1 MIIETSII
9 IFVIVQTI
17 LAMINKKT
25 NINKNNYEKYKLID
39 IINNNLDDDNI
50 DENMMK
56 LLSYYNYEGH
66 VLLTRVKNDLIR
78 NKQYRLKR
86 QLFEKIRRS
95 NDRQMIRIEISSI
108 KNRMNIYKY
117 KLNTVFARL
126 KNEIN
131 INININLT
139 KI

>member
-17 LAMINKKT
+17 LAMINKRT

-50 DENMMK
+50 DENIMK

-66 VLLTRVKNDLIR
+66 ILLTRVKNDLIR

-86 QLFEKIRRS
+86 QLFDKIRRS

-131 INININLT
+131 ININLT

>member
-131 INININLT
+131 ININLT